1 MLYVRPYCVHGG
13 FTVECQTC
21 TVFMEAAD
29 IMLYVRSYCVHGGCN
44 VECQTY
50 NMFIEAAVLNVRP
63 YAVFTKAAVSFQ
75 TIVVLFVLV

>member
-1 MLYVRPYCVHGG
+1 
-13 FTVECQTC
+13 
-21 TVFMEAAD
+21 MEAAD